1 MENEKENVQQKPAR
15 PFVRRHRKV
24 CAFCADKI
32 DQVDYKDIAR
42 LSKCISE
49 RAKIL
54 PRRINGTCA
63 LHQRQ
68 LTVAVKMARHMALL
82 PYISD

>member
-1 MENEKENVQQKPAR
+1 MDREQQKPFR
-15 PFVRRHRKV
+15 QGNKRHKKV
-24 CAFCADKI
+24 CVFCADKI
-32 DQVDYKDIAR
+32 ECIDYKDMVR
-42 LSKCISE
+42 LKKCISE

-54 PRRINGTCA
+54 PRRITGTCA

-68 LTVAVKMARHMALL
+68 LTVAIKNARRMALL

>member
-1 MENEKENVQQKPAR
+1 MDKDNSQQKPFR
-15 PFVRRHRKV
+15 QGNRRRKKV
-24 CAFCADKI
+24 CVFCGDKNGVI
-32 DQVDYKDIAR
+32 DYKDVAR

-68 LTVAVKMARHMALL
+68 LTVAVKKARHMALL